1 MKWFIHASIYV
12 ALSINIIAI
21 CVIAYWL
28 LWPYQVIAND
38 PTKLIEVFN
47 SSKVV
52 HAGGL
57 LNMRGNTIQL
67 TTGVIVTVNREL
79 RNGVVIQYPETTYIT
94 DGKPFLSHQLLTIP
108 EYTPPGD
115 YFMEFIS
122 QYHVNPIR
130 DVIIHRRSETF
141 KVIAP

>member
-1 MKWFIHASIYV
+1 MKRFVHGFIYV
-12 ALSINIIAI
+12 ALSINIIAVG
-21 CVIAYWL
+21 VIAYWL
-28 LWPYQVIAND
+28 FWPYQVIAND
-38 PTKLIEVFN
+38 PTTPIEVLN
-47 SSKVV
+47 LGKVV

-57 LNMRGNTIQL
+57 VIMRGGTIQL
-67 TTGVIVTVNREL
+67 TTGVIVTVTREL

-115 YFMEFIS
+115 YFMEFVS

-130 DVIIHRRSETF
+130 NVIIHRRSEMF